1 MKEKEKIKI
10 EIIEE
15 LKELKRR
22 ITEVQSIKEGAEAS
36 GITSGNY
43 LEKLK
48 MQKQILQEM
57 HDGIISAGSD
67 GYITGWNKSAESI
80 TGYKLEDVLGKHF
93 SIFYDKKDI
102 DFLEN
107 YIGSGEKNI
116 CKLKAEMK
124 KKSGEK
130 FYSNLSVS
138 SIKDSQ
144 GSPEGIICYFSDISE
159 YKKIEESVEKE
170 EVGEKKLSEELEKL
184 QEEMKQ
190 EKELSEELKKEL
202 SGEVEKLHEKVKKEK
217 EQSRELKR
225 ELAEH
230 MEKLVEQEKKEK
242 ELLEEAKK
250 ELQEQMAKVL
260 QERKREKEKYEE
272 LKKELEEKIG
282 KLEEKIKKDKEL
294 WEESKKEL
302 VTDIE
307 KSATE
312 KRKEKEKYEE
322 IKKELQREIEELQE
336 KVKKSEK
343 HSEELKKELEEQ
355 VEKLGAEIKKEKDL
369 SEELKKDLSSGVEK
383 LYEELNKEKELIAAL
398 KKEKELTAEL
408 KTTITAER
416 KNFHEEM
423 EKEIGLLAA
432 LNNTV
437 TEEREKF
444 QKELK
449 EEKNLRVEME
459 KLNEKLKKDLTEEMD
474 KLYEEIKKEKEL
486 TENMEK
492 VLEQVKKERE
502 FTEEQKK
509 ALEEMKKEIKQRK
522 RSQKTLQENKF
533 TLEMAQKISR
543 LGYWSYNIQNNMYE
557 WSDEM
562 FHILGCS
569 TEGGVPSYEDCK
581 KIIHKDDWQ
590 RFDRAFK
597 EAVNTGKSYNMDL
610 KIIFPDMSIH
620 YVNARACPQYDKDNN
635 KITALFGVMQDITER
650 KFLEEELKKS
660 LDKLNIKNQIA
671 GLFLTV
677 SGENISWKILPAIM
691 KSLKSIYGI
700 FGLIDN
706 NGNLVKTAGYIDRDH
721 NIQISDGIIIK
732 REGWS
737 EGLKEILHEGKTCFS
752 NTPASEGE
760 IQIHRSLSVPLF
772 RSGKP
777 SGVLTVANKE
787 EDYNEED
794 KILLQTIAE
803 IVSPVLNARLES
815 NRLKAELNGLE
826 YQIKKAQKVESD
838 LIQNILLK

>member
-1 MKEKEKIKI
+1 
-10 EIIEE
+10 
-15 LKELKRR
+15 
-22 ITEVQSIKEGAEAS
+22 
-36 GITSGNY
+36 
-43 LEKLK
+43 
-48 MQKQILQEM
+48 
-57 HDGIISAGSD
+57 
-67 GYITGWNKSAESI
+67 
-80 TGYKLEDVLGKHF
+80 
-93 SIFYDKKDI
+93 
-102 DFLEN
+102 
-107 YIGSGEKNI
+107 
-116 CKLKAEMK
+116 
-124 KKSGEK
+124 
-130 FYSNLSVS
+130 
-138 SIKDSQ
+138 
-144 GSPEGIICYFSDISE
+144 
-159 YKKIEESVEKE
+159 
-170 EVGEKKLSEELEKL
+170 
-184 QEEMKQ
+184 
-190 EKELSEELKKEL
+190 
-202 SGEVEKLHEKVKKEK
+202 
-217 EQSRELKR
+217 
-225 ELAEH
+225 
-230 MEKLVEQEKKEK
+230 MEKLE
-242 ELLEEAKK
+242 
-250 ELQEQMAKVL
+250 
-260 QERKREKEKYEE
+260 
-272 LKKELEEKIG
+272 
-282 KLEEKIKKDKEL
+282 
-294 WEESKKEL
+294 
-302 VTDIE
+302 
-307 KSATE
+307 
-312 KRKEKEKYEE
+312 EE
-322 IKKELQREIEELQE
+322 IKKE
-336 KVKKSEK
+336 
-343 HSEELKKELEEQ
+343 KE
-355 VEKLGAEIKKEKDL
+355 L

-423 EKEIGLLAA
+423 EKEIGILAA

-492 VLEQVKKERE
+492 VLEEVKKERE

-509 ALEEMKKEIKQRK
+509 TLEEMKKEIKQRK

-562 FHILGCS
+562 FRILGCS

-787 EDYNEED
+787 EDYKEED

-826 YQIKKAQKVESD
+826 YQIKKAQKVEAD

>member
-36 GITSGNY
+36 GITAGNY

-116 CKLKAEMK
+116 CKLKVEMK

-138 SIKDSQ
+138 SIKDSK

-159 YKKIEESVEKE
+159 YKKIQESVEKKQ
-170 EVGEKKLSEELEKL
+170 VREKKLSEEMEKL

-202 SGEVEKLHEKVKKEK
+202 VGEVENLQEKVKKEK
-217 EQSRELKR
+217 EHSRELKI
-225 ELAEH
+225 ELAEQ
-230 MEKLVEQEKKEK
+230 MAKLVEQEKQEK
-242 ELLEEAKK
+242 EHLEESKK

-260 QERKREKEKYEE
+260 HEKKIEKDQYEE
-272 LKKELEEKIG
+272 LKKDLEEKIE
-282 KLEEKIKKDKEL
+282 KLEENIKKDKEL

-302 VTDIE
+302 LIDIE
-307 KSATE
+307 KSLEE

-322 IKKELQREIEELQE
+322 VKKELQVEIEQLQE
-336 KVKKSEK
+336 KIKKGEI

-355 VEKLGAEIKKEKDL
+355 VEKLEEEIKKEKEL

-423 EKEIGLLAA
+423 EKEIGILAA

-492 VLEQVKKERE
+492 VLEEVKKERE

-509 ALEEMKKEIKQRK
+509 TLEEMKKEIKQRK

-562 FHILGCS
+562 FRILGCS

-787 EDYNEED
+787 EDYKEED

-826 YQIKKAQKVESD
+826 YQIKKAQKVEAD